1 MSELNAPSARTITT
15 PLPLN
20 RGGAGVDVWW
30 LNPVTLLFFIIA
42 PLFTIALSV
51 GSPERFGAQNFLTP
65 LIILA
70 VVGNLLA
77 LAAGTSF
84 GARLGA
90 NAQFERTP
98 AADRIILVI
107 IATSILSILAHF
119 VLLSEL
125 LLKPSLVLRVLSGE
139 KGAIYI
145 AKGMQ
150 TRLPGVLSIASLYM
164 VSLALYGALPRYNNG
179 KDPKNI
185 RIISIVVFAFVVV
198 RAFLM
203 ADRLAIIEAA
213 IAFALPRLA
222 LQKRVN
228 KWVSW
233 YPAVGFVLVFSL
245 FMAGEYTRS
254 WGYFKY
260 SGISFFQFGVDRLTA
275 YLATSTN
282 NGAGVLAVSG
292 PVYAPMLTADFYYQL
307 PIWDFVTNPLQP
319 DRPVGEFLRLYGN
332 AEYTNPGGFL
342 SPTIDYGYAVG
353 VLVMVMFGIAGGY
366 AFSLYRKRHY
376 FGLIAFPL
384 TFIGYLII
392 NQSFYWTNSRA
403 FLPWLATITI
413 YFLTT
418 QKRAIRV

>member
-1 MSELNAPSARTITT
+1 MSELNAPSARTTMLAARRN
-15 PLPLN
+15 PG
-20 RGGAGVDVWW
+20 RAGVQVWW

-65 LIILA
+65 LVILA

-84 GARLGA
+84 GARLGS
-90 NAQFERTP
+90 NVQFERMP
-98 AADRIILVI
+98 AADRII
-107 IATSILSILAHF
+107 IAIVVTSILSILAHF

-179 KDPKNI
+179 IDPKNI
-185 RIISIVVFAFVVV
+185 RNLSVVVFTFVVV

-222 LQKRVN
+222 LQKRVS
-228 KWVSW
+228 KWVAW
-233 YPAVGFVLVFSL
+233 YPAIGFVLVFSL

-254 WGYFKY
+254 WGYFRY
-260 SGISFFQFGVDRLTA
+260 SGVNFFQFGIDRLTA

-282 NGAGVLAVSG
+282 NGAGVLAISG

-342 SPTIDYGYAVG
+342 SPTIDYGYTLGAI
-353 VLVMVMFGIAGGY
+353 VMVIFGFAGGY
-366 AFSLYRKRHY
+366 IFSLYRNKQY
-376 FGLIAFPL
+376 FGLITFPL
-384 TFIGYLII
+384 MFIGYLII
-392 NQSFYWTNSRA
+392 NQSFYWSNSRA
-403 FLPWLATITI
+403 FLPWVATIAI

-418 QKRAIRV
+418 QKRAIKL